1 MLNLQASAS
10 PNTHATTT
18 SSGPSSSSDNS
29 SYLFFTTRITMPPG
43 TTTAWDLEHAAAR
56 SHVRPRES
64 AYIRDAGYG
73 RPGEGYIGEVYEMD
87 HVPGDGPRHHPH
99 RPSDGMHDDDGTL
112 RPSDVEIE
120 DRYGKPIV
128 EDWRMV

>member
-1 MLNLQASAS
+1 MLGLTASELTARRVLS
-10 PNTHATTT
+10 STHA
-18 SSGPSSSSDNS
+18 
-29 SYLFFTTRITMPPG
+29 
-43 TTTAWDLEHAAAR
+43 AAAR

-99 RPSDGMHDDDGTL
+99 RPADGVHDDDGTL